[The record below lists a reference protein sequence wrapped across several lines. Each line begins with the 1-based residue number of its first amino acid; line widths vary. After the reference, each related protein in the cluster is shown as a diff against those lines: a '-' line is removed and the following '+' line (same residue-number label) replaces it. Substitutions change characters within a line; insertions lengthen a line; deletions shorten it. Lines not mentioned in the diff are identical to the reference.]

1 MTSSPGVETD
11 RKLVGF
17 HFLAFGLIVGMFTA
31 NIPYIQMKQAFDLTD
46 VGHLILSIN
55 SGNVVGVYL
64 GRRRYFT
71 ARTLFKVMAAI
82 LILGLA
88 AIGLAA
94 GRAQCVAAGLV
105 LGTGTGLLAIF
116 ANSSA
121 VLIESH
127 YGVLIMPR
135 MHAEFSKG
143 VLVGALGGLLAAFG
157 ELPYVFCFLLLIGP
171 VVAGAVFA
179 AAAPSVFAFSDADRS
194 APSPDA
200 DRRGHRRVLAVLGT
214 VAFICIVVEGAVM
227 GWSGILL
234 KDDLRVPEALLPLG
248 VLAFTFCSFLVRRH
262 GDRLIAA
269 CGGKLR
275 TLALSLLVAASLS
288 AILSFLSNAWL
299 GLTAV
304 AVIGMG
310 TALVIPIV
318 FSLAAGLVANER
330 SQLISDISLVGYAAS
345 IAGPSLIAFLSSLYG
360 IKTSLSLLAFG
371 LVAGLAVVGGGRA
384 VLTGERPEEPLGGRT

>member
-1 MTSSPGVETD
+1 MTNSPGVEAD
-11 RKLVGF
+11 RKLVAF

-31 NIPYIQMKQAFDLTD
+31 NIPYIQTKQAFDLTD

-55 SGNVVGVYL
+55 AGNVVGVYL
-64 GRRRYFT
+64 GRRRYLA
-71 ARTLFKVMAAI
+71 ARTLFKVMTAI
-82 LILGLA
+82 LILGLT

-94 GRAQCVAAGLV
+94 GRAQCVAAGLI

-121 VLIESH
+121 ALIESRH
-127 YGVLIMPR
+127 GVLIMPR

-143 VLVGALGGLLAAFG
+143 VLVGALGGLLAAFV
-157 ELPYVFCFLLLIGP
+157 ELPYVFCFVLLIGP

-194 APSPDA
+194 APSAGA

-234 KDDLRVPEALLPLG
+234 KDGLRVPEALLPLG
-248 VLAFTFCSFLVRRH
+248 VLTFTFCSFLVRRH
-262 GDRLIAA
+262 GDRLIDA

-275 TLALSLLVAASLS
+275 TLALSLVVAASLS
-288 AILSFLSNAWL
+288 ALLGLLSNAWL

-330 SQLISDISLVGYAAS
+330 SQLISDISLVGYVAS
-345 IAGPSLIAFLSSLYG
+345 IAGPSFIAFLASLYG

-371 LVAGLAVVGGGRA
+371 LVAGLAVVGAGWA
-384 VLTGERPEEPLGGRT
+384 VLTGERPVAPGATR